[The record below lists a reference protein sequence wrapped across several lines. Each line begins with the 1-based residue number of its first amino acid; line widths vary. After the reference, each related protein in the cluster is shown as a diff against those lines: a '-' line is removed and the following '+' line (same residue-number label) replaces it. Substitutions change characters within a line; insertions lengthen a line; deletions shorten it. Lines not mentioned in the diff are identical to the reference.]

1 MARAYFFFYALAM
14 PMQIFPTCYYAT
26 DVVLW
31 FGKLHYAAFS
41 CNWVT
46 QSRSFKRKMMLF
58 VERSLKNVQAV
69 AGGMIPIHVDAFFV
83 ELFSQATVTD
93 KIRNITSFIGTLA
106 CSLKILIFSYNLQKV
121 RHMEH
126 LLELL
131 DSRIKGSAQLSI
143 YNQLSRQLRNIIYV
157 FICMYLPVGISSE
170 MSFIFQEERKLLYP
184 GWFPYDW
191 HNSTLN
197 FNLTNIYQFAAMTFA
212 ILESYVNDSIPA
224 VMLCLISAHT
234 KMLYKRIADIGTTL
248 KSDTELE
255 QQLAETE
262 LEACITDHKHLLELF
277 QTVESFISW
286 PMFIQFVASAL
297 NICISIAALL
307 FFVTEPMARAYFF
320 FYALAM
326 PMQIFLTCYYGTDS
340 VLWFGK
346 LPYAAFSCNWV
357 TQSRSFKRK
366 LMLFVERSLKNSELL
381 QGGMSHTRDA
391 FLVQ

>member
-1 MARAYFFFYALAM
+1 TSAMSSGINSASFISGHWKVWKIVGAAYTEVKCPGIYWIYAILLH
-14 PMQIFPTCYYAT
+14 
-26 DVVLW
+26 VL
-31 FGKLHYAAFS
+31 
-41 CNWVT
+41 VT
-46 QSRSFKRKMMLF
+46 IYNPFHMS
-58 VERSLKNVQAV
+58 
-69 AGGMIPIHVDAFFV
+69 V

-366 LMLFVERSLKNSELL
+366 LMLFVERSLKNSEAVA
-381 QGGMSHTRDA
+381 GGMIPIHVDA
-391 FLVQ
+391 FFGTVKFAYSLFTLMLQLR